1 MTPESIQ
8 AMIDQALLRNSTNGD
23 GRHSSYEDNR
33 RNIQTTCLCFYANF
47 MKCQPL
53 NFKGNEGVVCLTRW
67 IKKMES
73 VFNISG
79 CAIENQEVL
88 KKKMTDKY
96 YPQGEIKKLEIELW
110 NLKVKGNDVPTY
122 TERFQE
128 LTLICTKFA
137 ANEIEKVDKYISG
150 LPDNIYGNVKSSKP
164 KILDETIELAND
176 LMDQKL
182 RTIGKANW
190 QQKEAD
196 DPSKLTMAINKQ
208 PSRDRSRQGATIM
221 YGVRRKEAYGGSLL
235 KCTKCA
241 FSINNGSCTQKSQ
254 KYKKRANRAVPK
266 REWFVLNVEAPRT
279 LSKDC
284 PKLKNKDGNGNR
296 HKAGYT
302 QLEMQRTECNN
313 GRESRLTIISC
324 SKAQEYMAR
333 GCQIFLAQIIR
344 QKEDDQSEGKQLKDG
359 TRSFG
364 FFEVVSR
371 GLACLPPARPL
382 NSRSDLIPGSAPVM
396 LLRCHGHQSCNCLTK
411 FLSLEALFEGRHIK
425 RGRDTKIPQSSGPP
439 DKGSGPR
446 CQDTILGVV
455 DAQTR
460 FEIPS
465 KQSIDPPLSRG
476 YTLGSGEDKSDG
488 FAEII
493 DFLKASSVHYA
504 LTVNPIIY
512 TSCIEQF
519 WATAKVQT
527 VNGVRQLQALVD
539 KKRVIIT
546 ESSIRKDLHLD
557 DAEGTDCLPTA
568 TIFEEL
574 ARMGYEK
581 PSQKLTFYKAF
592 FSPQWKY
599 FIHTITQCLSAK
611 STTWNE
617 FSSSMASLIICLATN
632 QKFNLSKYI
641 FDAMVKH
648 LDGGVKF
655 LLGEDSMQ
663 LTNLM
668 VLCTK
673 LQTRVLDLQKVK
685 DAQAK
690 EIAALKKRIQ
700 SLGAPEDASKQGRS
714 IEDIDAN
721 VDVPLVDETQ
731 ERKDDDLMYETR
743 VLEDDELHVEAKV
756 DEKEEQSTKLDDST
770 ASEAVTTA
778 SVDDSVVPT
787 TIKEITLAQTLI
799 QIKAAKPKVVTIAA
813 TTTTIRPK
821 DRGVV
826 VQEPSE

>member
-1 MTPESIQ
+1 M
-8 AMIDQALLRNSTNGD
+8 M
-23 GRHSSYEDNR
+23 
-33 RNIQTTCLCFYANF
+33 
-47 MKCQPL
+47 
-53 NFKGNEGVVCLTRW
+53 
-67 IKKMES
+67 
-73 VFNISG
+73 
-79 CAIENQEVL
+79 
-88 KKKMTDKY
+88 DKY
-96 YPQGEIKKLEIELW
+96 YLQGEIKKLEIELW
-110 NLKVKGNDVPTY
+110 NLKVKGNDVPIY

-137 ANEIEKVDKYISG
+137 ANEIKKVDKYISG
-150 LPDNIYGNVKSSKP
+150 LSDNIYGNVKSSKP
-164 KILDETIELAND
+164 KMLDETIELAND

-302 QLEMQRTECNN
+302 QLEMQRTECFISTAFSSLIDIVPTPLENSYDV
-313 GRESRLTIISC
+313 ELTDGKIVG
-324 SKAQEYMAR
+324 AQEYMAR

-425 RGRDTKIPQSSGPP
+425 RGRDTKIPQSSAPP
-439 DKGSGPR
+439 NKGSGPR
-446 CQDTILGVV
+446 CQDTKLGVV

-476 YTLGSGEDKSDG
+476 YTLGSGED
-488 FAEII
+488 I
-493 DFLKASSVHYA
+493 
-504 LTVNPIIY
+504 NPIIY

-519 WATAKVQT
+519 WATAK
-527 VNGVRQLQALVD
+527 
-539 KKRVIIT
+539 
-546 ESSIRKDLHLD
+546 SSIREDLHLD

-655 LLGEDSMQ
+655 LMYPCFLQVFINQQLSNMSTHKKIFVNPFHTKKVFAKKKRAGERIISERIYTIYDTMMVQVSEEVGEDSDHPTDSTQIPIIDQPSSSSQPKKKQPSKKAQRQEAEVPQDETEHEESVPTPFNDLQPSGDDSMQ
-663 LTNLM
+663 LTDLM

-673 LQTRVLDLQKVK
+673 LQTQVLDLEKAT

-690 EIAALKKRIQ
+690 EITALKKGIQ
-700 SLGAPEDASKQGRS
+700 RLERKKMSRPTGLKRLKKVGMSRRVESSEDQDSLGAPEDASKQGRS
-714 IEDIDAN
+714 IADLDEDY
-721 VDVPLVDETQ
+721 DVTLVDETQ
-731 ERKDDDLMYETR
+731 ERQ
-743 VLEDDELHVEAKV
+743 DDELMFDTGVLDADEMPVEAKV
-756 DEKEEQSTKLDDST
+756 DEKDEQSTN
-770 ASEAVTTA
+770 
-778 SVDDSVVPT
+778 
-787 TIKEITLAQTLI
+787 
-799 QIKAAKPKVVTIAA
+799 
-813 TTTTIRPK
+813 R
-821 DRGVV
+821 
-826 VQEPSE
+826 